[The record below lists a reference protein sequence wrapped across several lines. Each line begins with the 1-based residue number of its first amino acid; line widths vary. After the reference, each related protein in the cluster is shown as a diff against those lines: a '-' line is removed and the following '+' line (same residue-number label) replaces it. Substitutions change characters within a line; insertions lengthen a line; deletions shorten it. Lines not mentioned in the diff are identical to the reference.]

1 MALGWIWE
9 DFKAPTF
16 HRKCCINFQMW
27 SLEEKNVQN
36 FYIFS
41 NLVFLK
47 NSGDSP
53 FKHLAQLGVSSKFKI
68 NIGDYIYFLV

>member
-1 MALGWIWE
+1 MVLGWIWE

-16 HRKCCINFQMW
+16 HGKCINFQMC
-27 SLEEKNVQN
+27 SFEEKNVQN

-53 FKHLAQLGVSSKFKI
+53 FKHLAELGVNSKFKI
-68 NIGDYIYFLV
+68 NIDDYIYLLV